1 MLCDPSLA
9 MAAVPS
15 RTIRPT
21 VTVFSSIPSVAE
33 SLIALSDRLNIPF
46 QIIND
51 KALRGCGGMVEFQP
65 SQLMPETRVALS
77 QAQILLSEP
86 AVVAS
91 LLRYDGNCLPNL
103 EWCQSTYAGV
113 DPLFAVADEDEKGGP
128 SAPSTAQ
135 RRLTPPSWILTRFAG
150 FLGPPIAEWC
160 IARIIEHERSFA
172 ASAYDQTQ
180 KAWAGSRGQ
189 VTQYRLLSSLTLTIL
204 GAFGD
209 IGQCVAKAASR
220 GFGMKVVGY
229 GKSSRPDHATQ
240 NSALNEYTTD
250 LQHALQVGDY
260 IVSVLP
266 STDETRGLLSDK
278 VLAMAAAARKKDGH
292 SPPVL
297 LNVGRGDVVAESTL
311 LTALEQGHLSAAIL
325 DVFEQEPLPPHSP
338 LWDHTK
344 IVISP
349 HIGGWT
355 QANDVPK
362 ILATNYEYFV
372 SGQPLLYRVDWDK
385 GY

>member
-1 MLCDPSLA
+1 MRS
-9 MAAVPS
+9 
-15 RTIRPT
+15 T

-33 SLIALSDRLNIPF
+33 SLLALSNRLDIPF

-51 KALRGCGGMVEFQP
+51 EALGGYGGTVEFQP
-65 SQLMPETRVALS
+65 SQLMPETRVALL
-77 QAQILLSEP
+77 QARILLSEP

-91 LLRYDGNCLPNL
+91 LLRYDGNCLSNL

-113 DPLFAVADEDEKGGP
+113 DPLFATEEDETGGP
-128 SAPSTAQ
+128 LASSIAQ
-135 RRLTPPSWILTRFAG
+135 RRLPRPSWILTRFAG
-150 FLGPPIAEWC
+150 CFGPPIAEWC

-189 VTQYRLLSSLTLTIL
+189 VTQYRYLSSLTLTVL
-204 GAFGD
+204 GGFGD
-209 IGQCVAKAASR
+209 IGQCVAKAASQ

-229 GKSSRPDHATQ
+229 GKTPRPDHATQ
-240 NSALNEYTTD
+240 NSALNEYTID

-278 VLAMAAAARKKDGH
+278 VLATAAAARKKDGH
-292 SPPVL
+292 APPVL
-297 LNVGRGDVVAESTL
+297 LNVGRGDVVTEATL

-325 DVFEQEPLPPHSP
+325 DVFEQEPLTPDSP
-338 LWDHTK
+338 LWDHVK

-349 HIGGWT
+349 HVSGLT
-355 QANDVPK
+355 QASDVPK
-362 ILATNYEYFV
+362 VLATNYECFV